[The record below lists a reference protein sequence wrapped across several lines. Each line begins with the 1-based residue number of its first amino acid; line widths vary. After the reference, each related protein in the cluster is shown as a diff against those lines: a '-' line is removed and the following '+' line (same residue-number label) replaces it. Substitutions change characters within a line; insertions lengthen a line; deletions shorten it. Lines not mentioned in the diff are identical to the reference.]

1 MLRNH
6 GAPRLRPG
14 FRVDFVTEATL
25 TFDMQHE
32 DGTPLPAAA
41 IKARTAA
48 VLKDRFATIRTVAQ
62 AIDRPGTPA

>member
-1 MLRNH
+1 M
-6 GAPRLRPG
+6 
-14 FRVDFVTEATL
+14 TEATL